1 MALGYKPI
9 NRGDVGGL
17 SNEEWLKCRLHG
29 TKMKNGKPVLPV
41 QHAEPGD
48 EGYIEYTLGGSDM
61 AVAAGV
67 SNFSTPLQLYE
78 KKKGLWTPPPPA
90 NPEQLQMGHDME
102 AIAAMWFERKTG
114 AKVIEDTN
122 MYQHPKYP
130 WALAD
135 MDRRFIMPDG
145 RRGILEIKTTSYY
158 CKDDWADDSWPE
170 KYDYQLRYYLGVDD
184 CDLGA
189 FICIW
194 GMNPANDMAIRFVD
208 RDLDK
213 EAHIFEEIGQ
223 PFINRLFNSDPP
235 TMEGISG
242 EQALEALKLLY
253 KGNKALPS
261 IELGCGF
268 EKDIESF
275 MKYDEELKDA
285 NATVKRLEE
294 LKKASSIR
302 LIEAMK
308 DHTKGEF
315 NDKNGKTF
323 IITYSTTSRKG
334 GIDTDKLKEDLP
346 DVFEQYKK
354 PDTVYRTMKIAEA
367 KK

>member
-9 NRGDVGGL
+9 NRGDVGSL
-17 SNEEWLKCRLHG
+17 SNEDWLKCRLHG
-29 TKMKNGKPVLPV
+29 TKMKNGKPVIPV
-41 QHAEPGD
+41 QPAEEGD
-48 EGYIEYTLGGSDM
+48 EGYIPYTLGGSDM
-61 AVAAGV
+61 AVAGGV

-78 KKKGLWTPPPPA
+78 KKKGLWTPPPPS

-135 MDRRFIMPDG
+135 MDRRFVMPDG

-158 CKDDWADDSWPE
+158 CRDQWSDNGYPE
-170 KYDYQLRYYLGVDD
+170 KYEYQLRYYMGVDD

-194 GMNPANDMAIRFVD
+194 GMNPATDMAIRWVD

-213 EAHIFEEIGQ
+213 ENYIFEDVGV
-223 PFINRLFNSDPP
+223 PFIRRLENDDPP
-235 TMEGISG
+235 TMEGIG
-242 EQALEALKLLY
+242 AEQAVEALKLLY
-253 KGNKALPS
+253 ANGDKSLPT
-261 IELGCGF
+261 IELGLPLMKSV
-268 EKDIESF
+268 EKFLEL
-275 MKYDEELKDA
+275 DEELEQAKK
-285 NATVKRLEE
+285 TVSRLEE
-294 LKKASSIR
+294 GKKACSVAI
-302 LIEAMK
+302 IEAMK
-308 DHTKGEF
+308 THEVGEIY
-315 NDKNGKTF
+315 DEDGNGFEIVYKT
-323 IITYSTTSRKG
+323 TVRKG
-334 GIDTDKLKEDLP
+334 GVDSKALAEELP
-346 DVFEQYKK
+346 DVFEKYKK
-354 PDTVYRTMKIAEA
+354 PDSSFRTLKIQT